1 MKKILLVAT
10 IIFSLNVCLFAQKQE
25 NFNHIGLYT
34 MRIGKIEAI
43 VISDGHLCVN
53 PVQAEFAQ
61 RIDSV
66 KVAKTLQE
74 HFAPVTEVDLAMN
87 ILLLKI
93 GNRYVLIDAGAGYV
107 FGCESGWLAANL
119 SYAGI
124 QPDKVTDIIITH
136 AHPDHI
142 GGLTDKKG
150 NLVFPNAEI
159 ISLVKNII
167 FGCLQLRF
175 YPKHHDRQKTHE
187 NARGCSTKEHSFC
200 NRQTAFVS
208 KR

>member
-159 ISLVKNII
+159 YLSREEYN
-167 FGCLQLRF
+167 FWMSPAPDFSQ
-175 YPKHHDRQKTHE
+175 
-187 NARGCSTKEHSFC
+187 STITD
-200 NRQTAFVS
+200 N
-208 KR
+208 

>member
-1 MKKILLVAT
+1 
-10 IIFSLNVCLFAQKQE
+10 
-25 NFNHIGLYT
+25 

-93 GNRYVLIDAGAGYV
+93 REPLCADRCRCRLRV
-107 FGCESGWLAANL
+107 WL
-119 SYAGI
+119 
-124 QPDKVTDIIITH
+124 
-136 AHPDHI
+136 
-142 GGLTDKKG
+142 
-150 NLVFPNAEI
+150 
-159 ISLVKNII
+159 
-167 FGCLQLRF
+167 
-175 YPKHHDRQKTHE
+175 
-187 NARGCSTKEHSFC
+187 
-200 NRQTAFVS
+200 
-208 KR
+208 

>member
-1 MKKILLVAT
+1 MTWIRHSLLRYEKYRWQAGNKQQKRTKMKKILLVAT

-119 SYAGI
+119 S
-124 QPDKVTDIIITH
+124 
-136 AHPDHI
+136 
-142 GGLTDKKG
+142 
-150 NLVFPNAEI
+150 
-159 ISLVKNII
+159 
-167 FGCLQLRF
+167 
-175 YPKHHDRQKTHE
+175 
-187 NARGCSTKEHSFC
+187 
-200 NRQTAFVS
+200 
-208 KR
+208 